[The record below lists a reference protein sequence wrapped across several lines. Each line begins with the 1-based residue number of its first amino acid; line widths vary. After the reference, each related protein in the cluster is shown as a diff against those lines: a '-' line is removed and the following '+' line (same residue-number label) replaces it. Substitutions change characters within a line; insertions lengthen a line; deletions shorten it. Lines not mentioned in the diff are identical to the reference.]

1 MANTH
6 ETLMSLFE
14 DCADAVRAKTGSE
27 EKIVADKLPEA
38 IAAISTGTD
47 TSDADAKPG
56 DVRKDKVFYGKTGR
70 AVGTWEQIHPA
81 VLQEKSTTPNGAEIA
96 VTPDAGYAGLSKVTV
111 AGDANLKAENIKE
124 GVTIYGKTGTHKG
137 QANLQHGTA
146 QPTGTQFI
154 LSPDEGYDGF
164 DYVAVKGDAN
174 LLAENIKEGV
184 TIYGK
189 TGTLKAS
196 SGGSEADVPP
206 PAEYQTYVNKAKTMY
221 TGDYAGMTIFDDGNY
236 VGVCFLMDNFV
247 ITSYTSGTTEI
258 LMTGAYY
265 CRYNRKTGAW
275 DGLDYRTVSSTG
287 GHYTINVQFSTRTLY
302 YGVQQVWPM
311 TYGTANIY
319 GVEWAGTSGDVLT
332 RTDDAASFANP
343 VAYMSGIEN
352 YGSPFDNKL
361 PWAGMLVSEDP
372 NCGKLVAIP
381 KFWYKLSNNIGNGA
395 GIKIQIADAPVDGF
409 SVSPA
414 HMDRGDGL
422 DERSTVYVGRY
433 HCRGSDYK
441 SYGGES
447 PKVSI
452 TRSAARSGIH
462 ALGDNVCQSDFAMM
476 FTLWLL
482 YIVEYADWNSQKV
495 IGYGCGSLGAMGYT
509 DDMPYHTGTMLAN
522 RATYGRS
529 TQYRNIEGLWDDVYD
544 WVDGCY
550 NSSDGLCIILNPL
563 IFSDTT
569 GGIAVGTPPSNGY
582 PKSYAYKNIS
592 GVFPL
597 FIASS
602 TGAGDG
608 SYSFPDSWSFGSSG
622 PCLYRGGNNNS
633 KGDGMFYINYFS
645 VTSTYGGI
653 GCRLQKLP

>member
-1 MANTH
+1 M
-6 ETLMSLFE
+6 
-14 DCADAVRAKTGSE
+14 
-27 EKIVADKLPEA
+27 
-38 IAAISTGTD
+38 
-47 TSDADAKPG
+47 
-56 DVRKDKVFYGKTGR
+56 
-70 AVGTWEQIHPA
+70 
-81 VLQEKSTTPNGAEIA
+81 
-96 VTPDAGYAGLSKVTV
+96 
-111 AGDANLKAENIKE
+111 
-124 GVTIYGKTGTHKG
+124 
-137 QANLQHGTA
+137 
-146 QPTGTQFI
+146 
-154 LSPDEGYDGF
+154 
-164 DYVAVKGDAN
+164 
-174 LLAENIKEGV
+174 
-184 TIYGK
+184 
-189 TGTLKAS
+189 
-196 SGGSEADVPP
+196 
-206 PAEYQTYVNKAKTMY
+206 
-221 TGDYAGMTIFDDGNY
+221 
-236 VGVCFLMDNFV
+236 
-247 ITSYTSGTTEI
+247 
-258 LMTGAYY
+258 
-265 CRYNRKTGAW
+265 
-275 DGLDYRTVSSTG
+275 
-287 GHYTINVQFSTRTLY
+287 
-302 YGVQQVWPM
+302 
-311 TYGTANIY
+311 
-319 GVEWAGTSGDVLT
+319 
-332 RTDDAASFANP
+332 
-343 VAYMSGIEN
+343 
-352 YGSPFDNKL
+352 
-361 PWAGMLVSEDP
+361 
-372 NCGKLVAIP
+372 
-381 KFWYKLSNNIGNGA
+381 
-395 GIKIQIADAPVDGF
+395 
-409 SVSPA
+409 
-414 HMDRGDGL
+414 
-422 DERSTVYVGRY
+422 GRY
-433 HCRGSDYK
+433 HCRDSDYK

-622 PCLYRGGNNNS
+622 PCLYRGGNSNS